1 MLGDPAVLRVVEC
14 PLEVV
19 ETRCDDDPPAQ
30 ALVVN
35 AADRRQ
41 ALQDE
46 GHLRHHAGRAD
57 VLDPP
62 AQSRADLGRVD
73 EAQKGLLGV
82 GVRYDDPRVD
92 LLSARQSDPVD
103 RASTGSDGRDVGVAA
118 NRRAVALR
126 RGDERLHQGIRP
138 AAREDRAAHRSSS

>member
-1 MLGDPAVLRVVEC
+1 MLGDPAVLRVVER

-19 ETRCDDDPPAQ
+19 KARCDDDPPVQ
-30 ALVVN
+30 ALAVD

-46 GHLRHHAGRAD
+46 GHLRHHAGRAY

-73 EAQKGLLGV
+73 EAQKVCLG
-82 GVRYDDPRVD
+82 
-92 LLSARQSDPVD
+92 SAFDTMI
-103 RASTGSDGRDVGVAA
+103 RASISSPLARATPSTRASPGSDGRDVGVAA
-118 NRRAVALR
+118 NRHGVAPR
-126 RGDERLHQGIRP
+126 SGDERLRQGFRP
-138 AAREDRAAHRSSS
+138 TARENCAARRSSS